1 MEPLIS
7 VEGVV
12 ALLLRDNVDTDCLIP
27 AEFMRSLSTDPG
39 RGLFARW
46 RYRADGSEDPDFVLN
61 DPRYRH
67 AAILIS
73 GANFGCGSSR
83 ENAVWA
89 LKRFGIRCVVALGFS
104 DIFYANCF
112 KNGVLPVKLPPQA
125 HALAVDEARTGDPCD
140 ATVDLRIQEIAFASG
155 RRIGFDLDARRR
167 EQLLSGED
175 QIASTLRKRPGID
188 AFRASHARRSPWLY
202 LPRKRGDA

>member
-7 VEGVV
+7 VKGIVV
-12 ALLLRDNVDTDCLIP
+12 PLLRDNVDTDSIIP

-46 RYRADGSEDPDFVLN
+46 RYRADGSENRDFVLN
-61 DPRYRH
+61 DPRYRG
-67 AAILIS
+67 ATILLA

-89 LKRFGIRCVVALGFS
+89 LQRFGIRCVIALGFS

-125 HALAVDEARTGDPCD
+125 HALVVDEARVEPGCE
-140 ATVDLRIQEIAFASG
+140 ATVDLRTQEIAFASG
-155 RRIGFDLDARRR
+155 RRIRFEVDARRR
-167 EQLLSGED
+167 AQLLSGED
-175 QIASTLRKRPGID
+175 EIAATLRRQARID
-188 AFRASHARRSPWLY
+188 AFRGDHARRAPWLY
-202 LPRKRGDA
+202 LHSTGER

>member
-7 VEGVV
+7 VKGIVV
-12 ALLLRDNVDTDCLIP
+12 PLLRDNVDTDSIIP

-46 RYRADGSEDPDFVLN
+46 RYRADGSENPDFVLN
-61 DPRYRH
+61 DPRYRG
-67 AAILIS
+67 ATILLA

-89 LKRFGIRCVVALGFS
+89 LQRFGIRCVIALGFS

-112 KNGVLPVKLPPQA
+112 KNGVLPVQLPESA
-125 HALAVDEARTGDPCD
+125 HTLVVDEARGQDTCQ
-140 ATVDLRIQEIAFASG
+140 ATVDLRTQQIELASG
-155 RRIGFDLDARRR
+155 RRIGFELDARRR
-167 EQLLSGED
+167 AQLLSGED
-175 QIASTLRKRPGID
+175 EIAATLRRKATID
-188 AFRASHARRSPWLY
+188 AFRTRHARLAPWLY
-202 LPRKRGDA
+202 LERT